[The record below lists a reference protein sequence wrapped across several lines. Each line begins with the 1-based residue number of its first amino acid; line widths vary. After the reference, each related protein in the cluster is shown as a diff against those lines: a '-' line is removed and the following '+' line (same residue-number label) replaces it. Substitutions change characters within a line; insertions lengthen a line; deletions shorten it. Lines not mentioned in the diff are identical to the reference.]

1 MPRPSASQSQ
11 SQTQHGLN
19 DDDIEKMVSD
29 AVFYFL
35 VADQK
40 KSIIKVN
47 RSGLQFAVHYMS
59 TLFLFREQSCVNIA
73 T

>member
-1 MPRPSASQSQ
+1 MFDFQIKVRQFVTVTVEMPRPSASQSQ
-11 SQTQHGLN
+11 SQSSHGLN

-40 KSIIKVN
+40 KSIIKVK
-47 RSGLQFAVHYMS
+47 
-59 TLFLFREQSCVNIA
+59 
-73 T
+73 

>member
-47 RSGLQFAVHYMS
+47 SVLSSNLHLQLINFV
-59 TLFLFREQSCVNIA
+59 LFRELSCVNIA

>member
-1 MPRPSASQSQ
+1 MPRPST
-11 SQTQHGLN
+11 SQTQSQHGHGLN

-40 KSIIKVN
+40 KSIIKVKQA
-47 RSGLQFAVHYMS
+47 LLYMYAIVELI
-59 TLFLFREQSCVNIA
+59 TFM
-73 T
+73 